1 MHRTV
6 PHAGRAGLLLL
17 LMGSAALAGQPE
29 PLPVVTVLVDN
40 AKVIRLPEKTS
51 TVIVGNPII
60 AEVTPQKNGVLVL
73 TGKSFGSTNLI
84 ALDNAGSM
92 VAETMI
98 RVEASRDSTITVQ
111 RGLDRESLSCTPN
124 CPRSS
129 SATRRII
136 SGRPA
141 ARRMPAAGSPPV
153 ARHRA
158 AIADGWRHC
167 GPLEAGSS
175 TESPIPQGSGGRK
188 MGRDPGR

>member
-1 MHRTV
+1 MRRTLSHAGS
-6 PHAGRAGLLLL
+6 HAGRAGLLV
-17 LMGSAALAGQPE
+17 LMMSTAATAAGQPE

-40 AKVIRLPEKTS
+40 AKVIRLPEKTA

-111 RGLDRESLSCTPN
+111 RGLERESLSCTPN
-124 CPRSS
+124 CQPAVQLGDSANYFGATSSQADARRRLATS
-129 SATRRII
+129 SAAP
-136 SGRPA
+136 G
-141 ARRMPAAGSPPV
+141 
-153 ARHRA
+153 
-158 AIADGWRHC
+158 ADR
-167 GPLEAGSS
+167 
-175 TESPIPQGSGGRK
+175 
-188 MGRDPGR
+188 

>member
-1 MHRTV
+1 MHRTLS
-6 PHAGRAGLLLL
+6 HAGRAGLFLLT
-17 LMGSAALAGQPE
+17 MAVAAATGQAE

-60 AEVTPQKNGVLVL
+60 ADVTLQKNGVLVL

-124 CPRSS
+124 CQPAVQLGD
-129 SATRRII
+129 SATYFGAA
-136 SGRPA
+136 SGQA
-141 ARRMPAAGSPPV
+141 DARRKLATSGAA
-153 ARHRA
+153 
-158 AIADGWRHC
+158 
-167 GPLEAGSS
+167 
-175 TESPIPQGSGGRK
+175 
-188 MGRDPGR
+188 PGAER